1 MRQLS
6 QNERRLIELVAT
18 SGPIAR
24 TDLAIQLGLTGA
36 TVTRTVAALDELG
49 LFDERPD
56 RQGTDGPPKRLMQMR
71 SGRYFAAGLTFS
83 RKSIE
88 FALLDLAGHIVGR
101 ESVAIADQPALSVA
115 EAAATKLSQLLADRG
130 VPQEALVGMACAMPI
145 NFGPGG
151 ETVTAHGVFPELVDP
166 AVMDRFLTTFDM
178 PILLENDGKTSAI
191 GEHVYGRQP
200 GDGRSLYLLHLAH
213 GVGGG
218 AVIDGVPFYGAN
230 GNSCLPGFLFPL
242 DRPRPSGLDLVET
255 LVAAGY
261 PVEDFGDI
269 DPLIDNCPEIEDWI
283 QRASEQLARAV
294 VAVTGFLDPTV
305 IVIGGR
311 LPHRINERLV
321 ARVRA
326 MPLQGPSTGIN
337 VTPVRAST
345 LGPEGGALGAAC
357 LPLYEKFFNG
367 HARGHE
373 FRYFQDRGR
382 RNVDL
387 PKASSGSREDGRTL

>member
-18 SGPIAR
+18 GGPIAR
-24 TDLAIQLGLTGA
+24 KDLADQLGLTGA
-36 TVTRTVAALDELG
+36 TVTRTVAALDDLG

-56 RQGTDGPPKRLMQMR
+56 RQGADGPPKRLLQLR
-71 SGRYFAAGLTFS
+71 PGRYFAAGLTFS

-88 FALLDLAGHIVGR
+88 VALLDLAGHIVGR
-101 ESVAIADQPALSVA
+101 ETVGIADQPALSVA
-115 EAAATKLSQLLADRG
+115 EAASATLSRLLADRD
-130 VPQEALVGMACAMPI
+130 VPKEALVGMACAMPV

-151 ETVTAHGVFPELVDP
+151 ETVIAHGVFPELVDP
-166 AVMDRFLTTFDM
+166 VVLDRFLATFDM
-178 PILLENDGKTSAI
+178 PVLLENDGKTSAI
-191 GEHVYGRQP
+191 GEHVYGRRP
-200 GDGRSLYLLHLAH
+200 TDGRSLYLLHLAH

-230 GNSCLPGFLFPL
+230 GNACLPGFLFPL
-242 DRPRPSGLDLVET
+242 DRPRPSGLDLIES
-255 LVAAGY
+255 LVAAGH

-269 DPLIDNCPEIEDWI
+269 EPLIETCPEIDDWI
-283 QRASEQLARAV
+283 ARAGEQIARAV
-294 VAVTGFLDPTV
+294 VAVTAFIDPTV
-305 IVIGGR
+305 IVVGGR

-326 MPLQGPSTGIN
+326 MPLQGPSTGIELA
-337 VTPVRAST
+337 PVRAST

-367 HARGHE
+367 HARGHD
-373 FRYFQDRGR
+373 FRFFRGHG
-382 RNVDL
+382 
-387 PKASSGSREDGRTL
+387 PASAD

>member
-18 SGPIAR
+18 GGPIAR

-56 RQGTDGPPKRLMQMR
+56 RQGTDGPPKRLMQIR
-71 SGRYFAAGLTFS
+71 PGRYYAAGLTFS

-88 FALLDLAGHIVGR
+88 FALLDLAGRIVGR
-101 ESVAIADQPALSVA
+101 ESVSIADQPALSVA
-115 EAAATKLSQLLADRG
+115 EAAATTLSRLLADRD
-130 VPQEALVGMACAMPI
+130 VPRAALVGMACAMPI
-145 NFGPGG
+145 NFGHGG
-151 ETVTAHGVFPELVDP
+151 GTVTAHGVFPELVDP
-166 AVMDRFLTTFDM
+166 TVMDQFLATFDM

-230 GNSCLPGFLFPL
+230 GNACLPGFLFPL
-242 DRPRPSGLDLVET
+242 DRPRPSGIDLVET
-255 LVAAGY
+255 LVAAGH
-261 PVEDFGDI
+261 PVQDFGDI
-269 DPLIDNCPEIEDWI
+269 EALIDDCPEIDDWI
-283 QRASEQLARAV
+283 ERAGEQIARAV
-294 VAVTGFLDPTV
+294 VAVTAFIDPTV
-305 IVIGGR
+305 IVVGGR
-311 LPHRINERLV
+311 LPHRMNERLV
-321 ARVRA
+321 ARIRT
-326 MPLQGPSTGIN
+326 MPLQGPSTGI
-337 VTPVRAST
+337 TLAPVRAST

-357 LPLYEKFFNG
+357 LPLYERFFNG
-367 HARGHE
+367 HTRGHD
-373 FRYFQDRGR
+373 FRYFQVRR
-382 RNVDL
+382 QRNVGL
-387 PKASSGSREDGRTL
+387 PKASSG